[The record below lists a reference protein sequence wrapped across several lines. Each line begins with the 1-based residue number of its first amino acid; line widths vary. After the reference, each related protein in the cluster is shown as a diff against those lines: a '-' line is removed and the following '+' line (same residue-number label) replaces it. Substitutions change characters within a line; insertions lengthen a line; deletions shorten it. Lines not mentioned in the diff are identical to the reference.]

1 MRGWGEGP
9 ESRGMVR
16 QVSGLLMALA
26 LVVSVGFLTDLRGQE
41 PAFTI
46 QVASVPTPEEARL
59 RLEELRKRGIAGYAV
74 LVDIPGIGQRYRIRY
89 GRFRTAVLAKAAAE
103 REVGR
108 GAFTEFIVS
117 REEAAASGG
126 KAKQAQPVRQP
137 DPLPKPAGKV
147 TETPAVM
154 PAAKL
159 AVKLAKV
166 IEGVKP
172 PVTPPVT
179 PPATLPAT
187 LPVKPT
193 PNPVEKPPGSEVP
206 PAVPAPKAPNV
217 PNTPKAPELARP
229 MERGPARKLPE
240 MTVIRGRWE
249 MIDPRT
255 LPEARWRSL
264 HFIDSLTGW
273 IGGDGGQ
280 LYRTSDGGRSWR
292 PVVSGAVGTI
302 MGITFPDWNRG
313 WVLARAGG
321 TEGATVLHV
330 TRNGGRTW
338 KRVEL
343 PGVARVYRVDGM
355 QGWAIGDDS
364 LLMRTVD
371 GGETWSRSSA
381 IPATL
386 SGSRIDF
393 EDLVM
398 STSGIGG
405 MGWIIGNIRAENR
418 HRIGGVWKTVDG
430 GRSWKELALPSEL
443 LDRQGQGSAGG
454 PAGKLLSVRFFSTS
468 AGVITGELGEPAGG
482 GGRSWF
488 TLETADGGQSWKLAV
503 QSGREL
509 ERASFSPALV
519 NTATTDSA
527 GNSGPAGFNGQHA
540 WTWTSTIEADET
552 GGATHIETH
561 LIVTR
566 DGGRTWTEELKL
578 IGRHNLIGYIPGANR
593 GWVITE
599 RGLVITSR
607 E

>member
-1 MRGWGEGP
+1 
-9 ESRGMVR
+9 
-16 QVSGLLMALA
+16 MALA
-26 LVVSVGFLTDLRGQE
+26 LVAGVGFLIDLRGQE
-41 PAFTI
+41 RAFTI

-74 LVDIPGIGQRYRIRY
+74 LVDIPGIGRRYRIRY
-89 GRFRTAVLAKAAAE
+89 GRFRSAVLAKAAAE

-108 GAFTEFIVS
+108 GAFTDFIVS
-117 REEAAASGG
+117 REEEVTSAE
-126 KAKQAQPVRQP
+126 KAKPTQPLRRP
-137 DPLPKPAGKV
+137 DALTEPAGKV
-147 TETPAVM
+147 TETPAVT
-154 PAAKL
+154 PT
-159 AVKLAKV
+159 VKPAKV

-172 PVTPPVT
+172 PVSSAVT
-179 PPATLPAT
+179 PATT
-187 LPVKPT
+187 LAVKPT
-193 PNPVEKPPGSEVP
+193 PKPVEKPAGSEVP
-206 PAVPAPKAPNV
+206 PAAPAPKAPNV
-217 PNTPKAPELARP
+217 PNTPKTTEVARP
-229 MERGPARKLPE
+229 VERGPARKLPE

-273 IGGDGGQ
+273 VGGEDGQ

-292 PVVSGAVGTI
+292 PVVSGAVDTI
-302 MGITFPDWNRG
+302 VGITFLDWNRG

-343 PGVARVYRVDGM
+343 PGVASVYRVDGM
-355 QGWAIGDDS
+355 QGWAIGADS
-364 LLMRTVD
+364 LLMKTVD

-381 IPATL
+381 IPTTVA
-386 SGSRIDF
+386 GSRIDF
-393 EDLVM
+393 EDLVV
-398 STSGIGG
+398 STSGTGG
-405 MGWIIGNIRAENR
+405 IGWIIGNIRAENR
-418 HRIGGVWKTVDG
+418 RRIGGVWKTVDG
-430 GRSWKELALPSEL
+430 GRSWKELTLPSEL
-443 LDRQGQGSAGG
+443 LDRQGQGSEGG

-468 AGVITGELGEPAGG
+468 AGVITGELGEPTGG
-482 GGRSWF
+482 GGRGWF
-488 TLETADGGQSWKLAV
+488 TLETVDGGQSWKLAV

-509 ERASFSPALV
+509 ERARFSPALV
-519 NTATTDSA
+519 NGATMDSG
-527 GNSGPAGFNGQHA
+527 GNSGSASLTGPSGQSGQSGLYG
-540 WTWTSTIEADET
+540 WTWTSTIEADEK
-552 GGATHIETH
+552 GGAPHIETH
-561 LIVTR
+561 LIVTG

-599 RGLVITSR
+599 RGLVIMSR